1 MSSLAKALQGYH
13 VCVCVQMNIYSS
25 VIKCSLGVFSHIIQ
39 LHCATAVAQVR
50 NPIQLMM
57 PIALSLSQ
65 GEKRLE

>member
-1 MSSLAKALQGYH
+1 MMALYPTALHALRSS
-13 VCVCVQMNIYSS
+13 VQMNSMNTYSS
-25 VIKCSLGVFSHIIQ
+25 VIKYCVFLFLYII
-39 LHCATAVAQVR
+39 AQVC